1 MMDNQIVTDGRQVY
15 GVLDLIGDIGGLVDG
30 LIAVSSIL
38 VWFLQ
43 LLIGNSGQKYLLSN
57 IFHRDNSDK
66 AQNSSTNEK
75 LSLLSKRKPFD
86 PGRITLCKR
95 RKKR

>member
-1 MMDNQIVTDGRQVY
+1 MMDNQIVTHGRQVY

-66 AQNSSTNEK
+66 AQNSSTN
-75 LSLLSKRKPFD
+75 
-86 PGRITLCKR
+86 
-95 RKKR
+95 

>member
-1 MMDNQIVTDGRQVY
+1 MY
-15 GVLDLIGDIGGLVDG
+15 GVLDLIGDIGGLSDG

-38 VWFLQ
+38 VSFLQ
-43 LLIGNSGQKYLLSN
+43 LFIGNSGQEYLLTT

-66 AQNSSTNEK
+66 AQNSSTREK
-75 LSLLSKRKPFD
+75 LGLLSKRKPFD
-86 PGRITLCKR
+86 PGSITLCKR